1 MEYIYH
7 AGAQNAPVLV
17 MLHGTGGDEQS
28 MLPLAQ
34 ALDPNA
40 TYLSFR
46 GDVNEFGALRFFKR
60 KAEGVYDVEDLHQRG
75 QAMAE
80 RIEALSQELGFK
92 LEDVVLVGF
101 SNGANISINLLL
113 EHSKLFKKGILMAPL
128 YPLDVDNKDLT
139 ETSVF
144 VSTGQADPIASP
156 EDGKYVV
163 HLFERDGAKVEHHW
177 VMGHQITMDLVEKA
191 KVWLQK

>member
-7 AGAQNAPVLV
+7 AGEQNAPVLV

-34 ALDPNA
+34 ALAPNA

-75 QAMAE
+75 QAMAK
-80 RIEALSQELGFK
+80 RIETLSQELGFK

-113 EHSKLFKKGILMAPL
+113 EHSQLFKKGILMAPL
-128 YPLDVDNKDLT
+128 YPLEVTNKDLT
-139 ETSVF
+139 QTSVF

-163 HLFERDGAKVEHHW
+163 NLFERDGAKVEHHW